1 MQGAMPRTWRRRDRA
16 RGQRRQ
22 RRCAALRRRAS
33 QTTTQRPA
41 AMLGKKIGGV
51 ITTYSKVLHAR
62 LNPRL
67 PVSLSLSLPPI
78 QAMHDRQCF

>member
-1 MQGAMPRTWRRRDRA
+1 MQGAMPRRGAAAHRRDRA
-16 RGQRRQ
+16 RQRRQ

-67 PVSLSLSLPPI
+67 PVSLSLSLPPSDPGD
-78 QAMHDRQCF
+78 A